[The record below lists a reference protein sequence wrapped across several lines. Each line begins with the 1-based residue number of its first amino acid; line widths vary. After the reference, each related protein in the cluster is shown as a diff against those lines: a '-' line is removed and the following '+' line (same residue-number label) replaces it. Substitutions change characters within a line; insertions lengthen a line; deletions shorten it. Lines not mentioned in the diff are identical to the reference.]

1 MVFCFASCE
10 VSSVDCSSILPTVVF
25 FESFGE
31 DILEL
36 VEGELLDALV
46 VVAAILGGDVDVA
59 STESLKG
66 RSLRAVFAS
75 HLLTTP
81 YPFLLFSDW
90 WRQRWNFETFLI

>member
-1 MVFCFASCE
+1 
-10 VSSVDCSSILPTVVF
+10 LPTVVF

-46 VVAAILGGDVDVA
+46 AVAAILGGDVDVA

-75 HLLTTP
+75 CCIRFPPAHNSLPL
-81 YPFLLFSDW
+81 PFVLGLVAPTLEFRNFSYFY
-90 WRQRWNFETFLI
+90 RAQAR

>member
-1 MVFCFASCE
+1 
-10 VSSVDCSSILPTVVF
+10 LPTVVF

-46 VVAAILGGDVDVA
+46 AVAAILGGDVDVA

-90 WRQRWNFETFLI
+90 WRQRWNFGSFLISIARKHVSDTATKREEY